1 VTGRVRVAILISGR
15 GSNMEAL
22 LRAAAAPDYPAE
34 IVGVLSNR
42 PDAGGLAIAAAAG
55 IPTAVREHAAYP
67 NRENFDAA
75 LDAVLAEWRAELVC
89 LAGFM
94 RLLTPAFTSKWE
106 GRMLNIHP
114 SLLPAFKGLHTHAR
128 ALAAGVPEHGCT
140 VHWVT
145 AGLDDGPVIAQARVP
160 MLPGDTAESL
170 SARVLVEE
178 HRLYP
183 QALAQVARGESRFEP
198 RQTPADE
205 FMDDELRHFEVAGAA
220 LPPSPAQ
227 SGVVAH
233 DGARLWYATFG
244 TGPAVVLLHGGLG
257 HSGNWGHQVPALV
270 AAGYRAIVIDS
281 RGHGRS
287 TRDARPY
294 TYQLLAADILAV
306 MDDLGIGRAALVG
319 WSDGA
324 CAALVLA
331 DQSPERV
338 AGVLFFACNMDPSGT
353 KPFEMTPIVERCF
366 NRHVKDYAALSAT
379 PEAFEAFSAA
389 VGTMQRTEP
398 NYSPADLAR
407 IRVPT
412 TIMLGER
419 DEFIKR
425 THAEYLA
432 RTIPDADF
440 VLLPGVS
447 HFAPLHRPRLFNAA
461 MLAFVERVWG

>member
-1 VTGRVRVAILISGR
+1 VSGRKRVAILISGR

-22 LRAAAAPDYPAE
+22 LQAAAAPNFPAE

-42 PDAGGLAIAAAAG
+42 PEAGGLAIATAAG
-55 IPTAVREHAAYP
+55 IPTAVRAHQDYP
-67 NRENFDAA
+67 DRERFDAA
-75 LDAVLAEWRAELVC
+75 LDAVLAGWGAELVC

-94 RLLTPAFTSKWE
+94 RRLTPAFTGKWE

-114 SLLPAFKGLHTHAR
+114 SLLPAFKGLHTHRR

-145 AGLDDGPVIAQARVP
+145 AGLDAGPPIAQARVP
-160 MLPGDTAESL
+160 VLPGDTAESL
-170 SARVLVEE
+170 GARVLIEE

-183 QALAQVARGESRFEP
+183 QALALVARGDATFEP
-198 RQTPADE
+198 TPPAAE
-205 FMDDELRHFEVAGAA
+205 FADDELRHFEAIGAA
-220 LPPSPAQ
+220 LPSPATT
-227 SGVVAH
+227 GAVAH

-244 TGPAVVLLHGGLG
+244 AGPPVILLHGGLG

-270 AAGYRAIVIDS
+270 AAGYRAVVIDS

-294 TYQLLAADILAV
+294 TYQSLAADVLAV
-306 MDDLGIGRAALVG
+306 MDELGIGRAALVG

-331 DQSPERV
+331 DQAPERV
-338 AGVLFFACNMDPSGT
+338 TGVLFFACNMDPSGT
-353 KPFEMTPIVERCF
+353 KPFEMTPVVERCF

-379 PEAFEAFSAA
+379 PDAFEAFSAA
-389 VGTMQRTEP
+389 VGTMQRSEP
-398 NYSPADLAR
+398 NYTAADLAR

-412 TIMLGER
+412 TILLGEH
-419 DEFIKR
+419 DEFITR
-425 THAEYLA
+425 AHAEYLA
-432 RTIPDADF
+432 RTIPGAAF
-440 VLLPGVS
+440 VLLPDVS
-447 HFAPLHRPRLFNAA
+447 HFAPLQRPGQFNAA
-461 MLAFVERVWG
+461 MLACVERVWA